1 MTTNVQVV
9 TALLFDGDQVEEVED
24 WKGCIKHLGR
34 KSILWIDL
42 DRPGPDQIS
51 DIVETLQLSE
61 ETTEEFQ
68 SEGTEPFFGEFGS
81 YLHVTA
87 TVPASD
93 EERTELVRV
102 ACLVAERWILTV
114 HEGPVQVFEEFRER
128 AGGSG
133 QVGLLDGPEFL
144 ADLLEWV
151 LAAYLSAFEAVELD
165 LEEFDTRAMK
175 GDHDEADEEL
185 ERLVAIRREVG
196 RLRGAL
202 VSHRE
207 MFLALT
213 QPELD
218 AITNSSHAE
227 RFVNLRSDLESAV
240 QSARDSRDSVVGSFD
255 VLVARTGHRTNEI
268 MKILTLGS
276 MLLLP
281 GAVIAGVMGMNFK
294 LGVFDTDAYFWV
306 VCGVIVALAVA
317 TVGAARVRG
326 WI

>member
-1 MTTNVQVV
+1 MATELGVA
-9 TALLFDGDQVEEVED
+9 TALLFDGDQVEEIVD
-24 WKGCIKHLGR
+24 WKDQVRHLGR
-34 KSILWIDL
+34 RSILWIDL

-51 DIVETLQLSE
+51 EVVDALELSPESE
-61 ETTEEFQ
+61 EQFET
-68 SEGTEPFFGEFGS
+68 GDAEPFFGEFGS

-87 TVPASD
+87 FVPASD
-93 EERTELVRV
+93 EERTNPVRV
-102 ACLVAERWILTV
+102 TCLVAERWIVTV
-114 HEGPVQVFEEFRER
+114 HEGPVQVFEDFRQR
-128 AGGSG
+128 AEGAG

-144 ADLLEWV
+144 ADLLHWV
-151 LAAYLSAFEAVELD
+151 LAAYLQAFEAIEVA

-175 GDHDEADEEL
+175 GDHNDADEEL
-185 ERLVAIRREVG
+185 ERLVEVRREVS
-196 RLRGAL
+196 RLRAAL

-213 QPELD
+213 RPELH

-227 RFVNLRSDLESAV
+227 RFVNLRSELESAV
-240 QSARDSRDSVVGSFD
+240 QAARDTRESVVGSFD

-281 GAVIAGVMGMNFK
+281 GAVIAGLMGMNFK
-294 LGVFDTDAYFWV
+294 LGVFETDAYFWV
-306 VCGVIVALAVA
+306 VCGVILALAFA
-317 TVGAARVRG
+317 TVAAARVRG

>member
-1 MTTNVQVV
+1 MATQVDV
-9 TALLFDGDQVEEVED
+9 ARALLFNGDEVEEVED
-24 WKGCIKHLGR
+24 WKDRIAHVER
-34 KSILWIDL
+34 RSILWVDF
-42 DRPGPDQIS
+42 DHPRPDQTS
-51 DIVETLQLSE
+51 EIVETLELSAKSA
-61 ETTEEFQ
+61 EEFE
-68 SEGTEPFFGEFGS
+68 SEDTEPFFGEFGS

-87 TVPASD
+87 YVPASD
-93 EERTELVRV
+93 EERTKLVRV
-102 ACLVAERWILTV
+102 VCLVAERWVITI
-114 HEGPVQVFEEFRER
+114 HEGPVQVFEKFRER

-133 QVGLLDGPEFL
+133 EVGLLDGPEFL

-175 GDHDEADEEL
+175 GDHDEAEEEL
-185 ERLVAIRREVG
+185 ERLVAIRREVS
-196 RLRGAL
+196 RLRSAL

-207 MFLALT
+207 TFLALT
-213 QPELD
+213 RPELD

-227 RFVNLRSDLESAV
+227 RFANLRSDLESAV
-240 QSARDSRDSVVGSFD
+240 QLARDTRDSVVGSFD

-294 LGVFDTDAYFWV
+294 MGLFETDAYFWV
-306 VCGVIVALAVA
+306 VCGAIVVLAVA
-317 TVGAARVRG
+317 TIAAARIRG